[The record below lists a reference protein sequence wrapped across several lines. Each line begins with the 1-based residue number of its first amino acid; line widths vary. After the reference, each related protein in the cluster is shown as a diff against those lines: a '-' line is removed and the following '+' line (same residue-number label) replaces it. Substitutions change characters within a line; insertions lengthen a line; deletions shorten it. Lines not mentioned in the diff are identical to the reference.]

1 MLIFFRFV
9 CFNQKF
15 IIYKTFLKNISF
27 FLVPHY
33 IPLFSRLFFII
44 FNCNFGV
51 MYVPY
56 LMVTVFSF
64 TSAKCLT
71 SLLMELFHNIFVFY
85 GMVFWILDRK
95 KKNEVGAICFEV
107 RIPWKK
113 LTNHYEIIPLKTI
126 KVLLTIAAFE
136 KT

>member
-1 MLIFFRFV
+1 
-9 CFNQKF
+9 
-15 IIYKTFLKNISF
+15 
-27 FLVPHY
+27 
-33 IPLFSRLFFII
+33 
-44 FNCNFGV
+44 

-71 SLLMELFHNIFVFY
+71 SLLMELFHNIFIFY

-95 KKNEVGAICFEV
+95 KNNEVGAICFEV

-113 LTNHYEIIPLKTI
+113 LTNHYGIIPLKTI